1 MRERNIL
8 CRAREPLAIFSL
20 LLLLLLLAFV
30 EYACLRS
37 RACSLAYSGAYK
49 IIKRQVFFLKC
60 TLVEAYF

>member
-20 LLLLLLLAFV
+20 LLLLAFV

-37 RACSLAYSGAYK
+37 RACSLAFSGAYK